1 MFGIALKFY
10 DKDLTHASAGM
21 NAKKC
26 LKWMLA
32 AMVLASGL
40 AVGLPRA
47 WRDQAMDTGASAD
60 QFCTTAP
67 VQARATSADRPDRHY
82 VVEVP
87 RETPVTGM
95 QANTVHSIAMSDVVE
110 FRVSSSRPGQIAV
123 HGLLDVVPVQVDG
136 VVTVVFRAIYSGR
149 FPLHFHGAD
158 GSHFEIAALEVLP
171 KSMAKAEVSTGL
183 PAK

>member
-1 MFGIALKFY
+1 MTI
-10 DKDLTHASAGM
+10 
-21 NAKKC
+21 KK
-26 LKWMLA
+26 LLNWMLA

-47 WRDQAMDTGASAD
+47 WRDRMADVGPTASE
-60 QFCTTAP
+60 FCATAP
-67 VQARATSADRPDRHY
+67 PRARATSADMPDRRY

-87 RETPVTGM
+87 LETPVTGM
-95 QANTVHSIAMSDVVE
+95 QPNTVHSIAMSDVVE

-123 HGLLDVVPVQVDG
+123 HGLMDAVPVRADG
-136 VVTVVFRAIYSGR
+136 VVTVAFRAIYTGR

-171 KSMAKAEVSTGL
+171 KSMAQSAISAGL
-183 PAK
+183 PQN